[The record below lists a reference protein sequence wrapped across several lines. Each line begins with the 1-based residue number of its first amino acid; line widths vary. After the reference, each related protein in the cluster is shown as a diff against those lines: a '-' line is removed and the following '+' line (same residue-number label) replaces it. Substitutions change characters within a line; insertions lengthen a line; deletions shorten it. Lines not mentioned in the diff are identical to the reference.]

1 LSDNFDRAREIL
13 ARLRVVARSQGP
25 AQLEA
30 VDLLVKIA
38 ADTCYEIELLYF
50 DKSLRQLVE
59 AIALKRD
66 FFPATFSNLSGLDG
80 ENWPGNILR
89 SRLNLAPQL
98 LGKGR
103 RRKKDVPP
111 EDIAAIDLL
120 RNFIGIFTRAVLND
134 SNDRDDIP
142 VNVKQRIRSASR
154 RDRLKITVSEF
165 VKWMQLSGRGMVLDD
180 RYGQFHA
187 IAERR
192 RKSMLRSE
200 PKADI
205 WRGFSM
211 VVRDQL
217 RADLRSPEA

>member
-1 LSDNFDRAREIL
+1 M
-13 ARLRVVARSQGP
+13 
-25 AQLEA
+25 
-30 VDLLVKIA
+30 
-38 ADTCYEIELLYF
+38 
-50 DKSLRQLVE
+50 
-59 AIALKRD
+59 
-66 FFPATFSNLSGLDG
+66 
-80 ENWPGNILR
+80 
-89 SRLNLAPQL
+89 

-103 RRKKDVPP
+103 RRKKAVPP
-111 EDIAAIDLL
+111 EDIAALDLL
-120 RNFIGIFTRAVLND
+120 RRFIGIFTRAVLND

-142 VNVKQRIRSASR
+142 VNVKQRIRSASG

-165 VKWMQLSGRGMVLDD
+165 IIWMQLSGKGMVLDD

-192 RKSMLRSE
+192 RKSILPSE

-217 RADLRSPEA
+217 KAALKSSEA